1 MFFQRF
7 AVLPKSYVLSMF
19 GKISLFTSEA
29 NSTLSVSASPMLI
42 FPPSVKLP
50 VTLRLPVIL
59 VSASMS
65 TMLVALSITK
75 FCVSVSIVFPLILK
89 SPVSILL
96 PSINVTLPPV
106 PNVIPSGVVMFKLTA
121 SNTTSPV
128 S

>member
-1 MFFQRF
+1 M
-7 AVLPKSYVLSMF
+7 LSKF
-19 GKISLFTSEA
+19 GKISLFTSDA
-29 NSTLSVSASPMLI
+29 NSTLSVSASPILI
-42 FPPSVKLP
+42 LPASVKLP
-50 VTLRLPVIL
+50 VTFKLPVIF

-65 TMLVALSITK
+65 TILVALSIIK
-75 FCVSVSIVFPLILK
+75 FWVSVSIVFPLILK

-128 S
+128 SWLT